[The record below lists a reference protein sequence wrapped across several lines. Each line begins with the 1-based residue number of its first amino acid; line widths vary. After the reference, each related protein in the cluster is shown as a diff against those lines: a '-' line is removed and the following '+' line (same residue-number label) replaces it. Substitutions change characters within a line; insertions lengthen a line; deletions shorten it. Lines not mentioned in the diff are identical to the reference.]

1 MASTKIV
8 FTDTKH
14 EDLFRMGGKE
24 LRALAAGNGRLAITK
39 AARAEVARRKANQL
53 SAKASK

>member
-1 MASTKIV
+1 MSKTV
-8 FTDTKH
+8 FSDTKH
-14 EDLFRMGGKE
+14 SELFRMGGKE

-53 SAKASK
+53 SAKAGK

>member
-1 MASTKIV
+1 MASKLV
-8 FTDTKH
+8 FTNTKH

-24 LRALAAGNGRLAITK
+24 LRALAAGNGRLARTK

-53 SAKASK
+53 AGKASK